1 MLFVEWWV
9 TALACLAVCTGA
21 GKWLHT
27 LPPHPSLGRPHTQ
40 PSKISNTQTHP
51 TTHSAT
57 PKCTEKQNAY
67 ANGGHRESCL
77 LVEHKQ
83 SFSSLVDVEP
93 AHQVLSVLHWGAHIT
108 KSYAVPMIE
117 CRGQKPCWRLWAWGK
132 EDGGDL
138 VVSPPLEESIH
149 ISIPNLQKEKR

>member
-1 MLFVEWWV
+1 MLFVELWV

-27 LPPHPSLGRPHTQ
+27 LPPHPTLGRPHTQ

-57 PKCTEKQNAY
+57 PKRTEKQNAY

-93 AHQVLSVLHWGAHIT
+93 AHQVLSVLH
-108 KSYAVPMIE
+108 
-117 CRGQKPCWRLWAWGK
+117 
-132 EDGGDL
+132 
-138 VVSPPLEESIH
+138 
-149 ISIPNLQKEKR
+149 